1 MNFDTMEAPMHTQ
14 CEHKVWRESASCDA
28 NRLTSLAIDEFVKL
42 CAVPRPGFHTEK
54 CLAYFQAWADA
65 HGYEHF
71 RDTYGNFWM
80 DVPATEGYENYPKVI
95 LQAHMDMVCVA
106 TSDKVIDFENEGITP
121 VINGNLMTA
130 DRTSLGADNG
140 IGVAAALAVITG
152 NVGHGPIRC
161 LFTADE
167 DVGLHGAAAL
177 DPASLDAD
185 YLINIDLEEENQV
198 CYSCAGNLRTSMKK
212 TLEVADLCSCNTVYH
227 LNVDNLLGGHSGMD
241 IHRNRLSAA
250 VALTTMV
257 QAVID
262 AGVCVKLVEVKAGVA
277 ANAISQNGFITFA
290 AKTEKDPEVR
300 AAIAAAQAQLA
311 EKFPLEKMTVEIT
324 TSEAAGVKAVNK
336 DDSAQLLSLVAAL
349 PQGVLAMSQKIEGL
363 VQTSSNIGIFQLANG
378 QAEVGTSSRS
388 CVTADVDGLEV
399 RFQELCA
406 KLGYEMTVG
415 SKYPG
420 WDGNPDSPLLKL
432 SAEAYKSF
440 GVDAEL
446 VAIHAG
452 LEPSWF
458 SSKREGMQMIC
469 LGPTLKGAHTTEET
483 LYIDTLAPTMDV
495 VLYVL
500 QHVNEL

>member
-1 MNFDTMEAPMHTQ
+1 MNQ
-14 CEHKVWRESASCDA
+14 CEQKVWRESASDIS
-28 NRLTSLAIDEFVKL
+28 NRLTSLTVDEFVKL

-54 CLAYFQAWADA
+54 CLAYFQAWAEE
-65 HGYEHF
+65 HGFEHF
-71 RDTYGNFWM
+71 RDDYGNFWM

-106 TSDKVIDFENEGITP
+106 TSDNDIDFMTQGITP
-121 VINGNLMTA
+121 IINGNKMTA

-140 IGVAAALAVITG
+140 IGVAAALAIVTG

-177 DPASLDAD
+177 DPASLDSD

-198 CYSCAGNLRTSMKK
+198 CYSCAGNLRASMKK
-212 TLEVADLCSCNTVYH
+212 THETVTVGADETVFQIK
-227 LNVDNLLGGHSGMD
+227 VDNLLGGHSGMD
-241 IHRNRLSAA
+241 IHRNRLNAA

-257 QAVID
+257 KAIG
-262 AGVCVKLVEVKAGVA
+262 AVKLVEVKAGA
-277 ANAISQNGFITFA
+277 AFNAISQNGSMTFA
-290 AKTEKDPEVR
+290 VETAKLEAMK
-300 AAIAAAQAQLA
+300 AAVAAAQAQLVEA
-311 EKFPLEKMTVEIT
+311 YPLEKMEVVLTEVAAEGAKALTVE
-324 TSEAAGVKAVNK
+324 
-336 DDSAQLLSLVAAL
+336 DSAALLALVDYL
-349 PQGVLAMSQKIEGL
+349 PQGVLAMSPKIEGL
-363 VQTSSNIGIFQLANG
+363 VQTSSNIGVFQLAEG
-378 QAEVGTSSRS
+378 AAEVGTSSRS
-388 CVTADVDGLEV
+388 CVTADVDKLEDDF
-399 RFQELCA
+399 RAESG
-406 KLGYEMTVG
+406 KYGYEMSVM

-420 WDGNPDSPLLKL
+420 WDGDPNTPLLKL
-432 SAEAYKSF
+432 SEKAYKEI
-440 GVDAEL
+440 GVEAEL

-469 LGPTLKGAHTTEET
+469 LGPTLTGAHTTEET

-495 VLYVL
+495 VLYCL

>member
-1 MNFDTMEAPMHTQ
+1 MNQ
-14 CEHKVWRESASCDA
+14 CEQKVWRESASDVA
-28 NRLTSLAIDEFVKL
+28 NRLTSLTVDEFVKL

-54 CLAYFQAWADA
+54 CLAYFQAWAEE
-65 HGYEHF
+65 HGFEHF
-71 RDTYGNFWM
+71 RDEYGNFWM

-106 TSDKVIDFENEGITP
+106 TSDNDIDFMTQGITP
-121 VINGNLMTA
+121 IINGNKMTA

-140 IGVAAALAVITG
+140 IGVAAALAVVTG

-177 DPASLDAD
+177 DPASLDSN

-198 CYSCAGNLRTSMKK
+198 CYSCAGNLRASMKK
-212 TLEVADLCSCNTVYH
+212 THETVTVGADETVFQIK
-227 LNVDNLLGGHSGMD
+227 VDNLLGGHSGMD
-241 IHRNRLSAA
+241 IHRNRLNAA

-257 QAVID
+257 KAIG
-262 AGVCVKLVEVKAGVA
+262 AVKLVEVKAGA
-277 ANAISQNGFITFA
+277 AFNAISQNGSMTFA
-290 AKTEKDPEVR
+290 VETAKVEAMK
-300 AAIAAAQAQLA
+300 AAVAAAQAQLVEA
-311 EKFPLEKMTVEIT
+311 YPLEKMEVVMTEVA
-324 TSEAAGVKAVNK
+324 SEGVKALTVE
-336 DDSAQLLSLVAAL
+336 DSAALLALVDYL
-349 PQGVLAMSQKIEGL
+349 PQGVLAMSPKIEGL
-363 VQTSSNIGIFQLANG
+363 VQTSSNIGVFQLAEG
-378 QAEVGTSSRS
+378 AAEVGTSSRS
-388 CVTADVDGLEV
+388 CVTADVDKLEDDF
-399 RFQELCA
+399 RAESG
-406 KLGYEMTVG
+406 KYGYEMSVM

-420 WDGNPDSPLLKL
+420 WDGDPNTPLLKL
-432 SAEAYKSF
+432 SEKAYKEI
-440 GVDAEL
+440 GVEAEL

-469 LGPTLKGAHTTEET
+469 LGPTLTGAHTTEET

-495 VLYVL
+495 VLYCL

>member
-1 MNFDTMEAPMHTQ
+1 MNQ
-14 CEHKVWRESASCDA
+14 CEQKVWRESASDVA
-28 NRLTSLAIDEFVKL
+28 NRLTSLTVDEFVKL

-54 CLAYFQAWADA
+54 CLAYFQAWAEE
-65 HGYEHF
+65 HGFEHF
-71 RDTYGNFWM
+71 RDDYGNFWM

-106 TSDKVIDFENEGITP
+106 TSDNDIDFMTQGITP
-121 VINGNLMTA
+121 IINGNKMTA

-140 IGVAAALAVITG
+140 IGVAAALAIVTG

-177 DPASLDAD
+177 DPASLDSD

-198 CYSCAGNLRTSMKK
+198 CYSCAGNLRASMKK
-212 TLEVADLCSCNTVYH
+212 THETVTVGADETVFQIK
-227 LNVDNLLGGHSGMD
+227 VDNLLGGHSGMD
-241 IHRNRLSAA
+241 IHRNRLNAA

-257 QAVID
+257 KAIG
-262 AGVCVKLVEVKAGVA
+262 AVKLVEVKAGA
-277 ANAISQNGFITFA
+277 AFNAISQNGSMTFA
-290 AKTEKDPEVR
+290 VETAKVEAMK
-300 AAIAAAQAQLA
+300 AAVAAAQAQLVEA
-311 EKFPLEKMTVEIT
+311 YPLEKMEVVLAEVAAEGAKALTVE
-324 TSEAAGVKAVNK
+324 
-336 DDSAQLLSLVAAL
+336 DSAALLALVDYL
-349 PQGVLAMSQKIEGL
+349 PQGVLAMSPKIEGL
-363 VQTSSNIGIFQLANG
+363 VQTSSNIGVFQLAEG
-378 QAEVGTSSRS
+378 AAEVGTSSRS
-388 CVTADVDGLEV
+388 CVTADVDKLEDDF
-399 RFQELCA
+399 RAESG
-406 KLGYEMTVG
+406 KYGYEMSVM

-420 WDGNPDSPLLKL
+420 WDGDPNTPLLKL
-432 SAEAYKSF
+432 SEKAYKEI
-440 GVDAEL
+440 GVEAEL

-469 LGPTLKGAHTTEET
+469 LGPTLTGAHTTEET

-495 VLYVL
+495 VLYCL

>member
-1 MNFDTMEAPMHTQ
+1 MEAPMNQ
-14 CEHKVWRESASCDA
+14 CEQKVWRESASDVA
-28 NRLTSLAIDEFVKL
+28 NRLTSLTVDEFVKL

-54 CLAYFQAWADA
+54 CLAYFQAWAEE
-65 HGYEHF
+65 HGFEHF
-71 RDTYGNFWM
+71 RDEYGNFWM

-106 TSDKVIDFENEGITP
+106 TSDNDIDFMTQGITP
-121 VINGNLMTA
+121 IINGNKMTA

-140 IGVAAALAVITG
+140 IGVAAALAIVTG

-177 DPASLDAD
+177 DPASLDSD

-198 CYSCAGNLRTSMKK
+198 CYSCAGNLRASMKK
-212 TLEVADLCSCNTVYH
+212 THETVTVGADETVFQIK
-227 LNVDNLLGGHSGMD
+227 VDNLLGGHSGMD
-241 IHRNRLSAA
+241 IHRNRLNAA

-257 QAVID
+257 KAIG
-262 AGVCVKLVEVKAGVA
+262 AVKLVEVKAGA
-277 ANAISQNGFITFA
+277 AFNAISQNGSMTFA
-290 AKTEKDPEVR
+290 VETAKVDAMK
-300 AAIAAAQAQLA
+300 AAVAAAQAQLVEA
-311 EKFPLEKMTVEIT
+311 YPLEKMEVVMTEVASEGAKALTVE
-324 TSEAAGVKAVNK
+324 
-336 DDSAQLLSLVAAL
+336 DSAALLALVDYL
-349 PQGVLAMSQKIEGL
+349 PQGVLAMSPKIEGL
-363 VQTSSNIGIFQLANG
+363 VQTSSNIGVFQLAEG
-378 QAEVGTSSRS
+378 AAEVGTSSRS
-388 CVTADVDGLEV
+388 CVTADVDKLEDDF
-399 RFQELCA
+399 RAESG
-406 KLGYEMTVG
+406 KYGYEMSVM

-420 WDGNPDSPLLKL
+420 WDGDPNTPLLKL
-432 SAEAYKSF
+432 SEKAYKEI
-440 GVDAEL
+440 GVEAEL

-469 LGPTLKGAHTTEET
+469 LGPTLTGAHTTEET

-495 VLYVL
+495 VLYCL

>member
-1 MNFDTMEAPMHTQ
+1 MNQ
-14 CEHKVWRESASCDA
+14 CEQKVWRESASDVA
-28 NRLTSLAIDEFVKL
+28 NRLTSLTVDEFVKL

-54 CLAYFQAWADA
+54 CLAYFQAWAEE
-65 HGYEHF
+65 HGFEHF
-71 RDTYGNFWM
+71 RDEYGNFWM

-106 TSDKVIDFENEGITP
+106 TSDNDIDFMTQGITP
-121 VINGNLMTA
+121 IINGNKMTA

-140 IGVAAALAVITG
+140 IGVAAALAIVTG

-177 DPASLDAD
+177 DPASLDSD

-198 CYSCAGNLRTSMKK
+198 CYSCAGNLRASMKK
-212 TLEVADLCSCNTVYH
+212 THETVAVGADETVFQIK
-227 LNVDNLLGGHSGMD
+227 VDNLLGGHSGMD
-241 IHRNRLSAA
+241 IHRNRLNAA

-257 QAVID
+257 KAIG
-262 AGVCVKLVEVKAGVA
+262 AVKLVEVKAGA
-277 ANAISQNGFITFA
+277 AFNAISQNGSMTFA
-290 AKTEKDPEVR
+290 VETAKVEAMK
-300 AAIAAAQAQLA
+300 AAVAAAQAQLVEA
-311 EKFPLEKMTVEIT
+311 YPLEKMEVVMTEVASEGAKALTVE
-324 TSEAAGVKAVNK
+324 
-336 DDSAQLLSLVAAL
+336 DSAALLALVDYL
-349 PQGVLAMSQKIEGL
+349 PQGVLAMSPKIEGL
-363 VQTSSNIGIFQLANG
+363 VQTSSNIGVFQLAEG
-378 QAEVGTSSRS
+378 AAEVGTSSRS
-388 CVTADVDGLEV
+388 CVTADVDKLEDDF
-399 RFQELCA
+399 RAESG
-406 KLGYEMTVG
+406 KYGYEMSVM

-420 WDGNPDSPLLKL
+420 WDGDPNTPLLKL
-432 SAEAYKSF
+432 SEKAYKEI
-440 GVDAEL
+440 GVEAEL

-469 LGPTLKGAHTTEET
+469 LGPTLTGAHTTEET

-495 VLYVL
+495 VLYCL

>member
-1 MNFDTMEAPMHTQ
+1 MNQ
-14 CEHKVWRESASCDA
+14 CEQKVWRESASDVA
-28 NRLTSLAIDEFVKL
+28 NRLTSLTVDEFVKL

-54 CLAYFQAWADA
+54 CLAYFQAWAEE
-65 HGYEHF
+65 HGFEHF
-71 RDTYGNFWM
+71 RDEYGNFWM

-106 TSDKVIDFENEGITP
+106 TSDNDIDFMTQGITP
-121 VINGNLMTA
+121 IINGNKMTA

-140 IGVAAALAVITG
+140 IGVAAALAVVTG

-177 DPASLDAD
+177 DPASLDSD

-198 CYSCAGNLRTSMKK
+198 CYSCAGNLRASMKK
-212 TLEVADLCSCNTVYH
+212 THETVAVGADETVFQIK
-227 LNVDNLLGGHSGMD
+227 VDNLLGGHSGMD
-241 IHRNRLSAA
+241 IHRNRLNAA

-257 QAVID
+257 KAIG
-262 AGVCVKLVEVKAGVA
+262 AVKLVEVKAGA
-277 ANAISQNGFITFA
+277 AFNAISQNGSMTFA
-290 AKTEKDPEVR
+290 VETAKVEAMK
-300 AAIAAAQAQLA
+300 AAVAAAQAQLVEA
-311 EKFPLEKMTVEIT
+311 YPLEKMEVVMTEVASEGAKALTVE
-324 TSEAAGVKAVNK
+324 
-336 DDSAQLLSLVAAL
+336 DSAALLALVDYL
-349 PQGVLAMSQKIEGL
+349 PQGVLAMSPKIEGL
-363 VQTSSNIGIFQLANG
+363 VQTSSNIGVFQLAEG
-378 QAEVGTSSRS
+378 AAEVGTSSRS
-388 CVTADVDGLEV
+388 CVTADVDKLEDDF
-399 RFQELCA
+399 RAESG
-406 KLGYEMTVG
+406 KYGYEMSVM

-420 WDGNPDSPLLKL
+420 WDGDPNTPLLKL
-432 SAEAYKSF
+432 SEKAYKEI
-440 GVDAEL
+440 GVEAEL

-469 LGPTLKGAHTTEET
+469 LGPTLTGAHTTEET

-495 VLYVL
+495 VLYCL

>member
-1 MNFDTMEAPMHTQ
+1 MNQ
-14 CEHKVWRESASCDA
+14 CEQKVWRESASDVA
-28 NRLTSLAIDEFVKL
+28 NRLTSLTVDEFVKL

-54 CLAYFQAWADA
+54 CLAYFQAWAEE
-65 HGYEHF
+65 HGFEHF
-71 RDTYGNFWM
+71 RDDYGNFWM

-106 TSDKVIDFENEGITP
+106 TSDNDIDFMTQGITP
-121 VINGNLMTA
+121 IINGNKMTA

-140 IGVAAALAVITG
+140 IGVAAALAIVTG

-177 DPASLDAD
+177 DPASLDSD

-198 CYSCAGNLRTSMKK
+198 CYSCAGNLRASMKK
-212 TLEVADLCSCNTVYH
+212 THETVTVGADETVFQIK
-227 LNVDNLLGGHSGMD
+227 VDNLLGGHSGMD
-241 IHRNRLSAA
+241 IHRNRLNAA

-257 QAVID
+257 KAIG
-262 AGVCVKLVEVKAGVA
+262 AVKLVEVKAGA
-277 ANAISQNGFITFA
+277 AFNAISQNGSMTFA
-290 AKTEKDPEVR
+290 VETAKVEAMK
-300 AAIAAAQAQLA
+300 AAVAAAQAQLVEA
-311 EKFPLEKMTVEIT
+311 YPLEKMEVVLAEVAAEGAKALTVE
-324 TSEAAGVKAVNK
+324 
-336 DDSAQLLSLVAAL
+336 DSAALLALVDYL
-349 PQGVLAMSQKIEGL
+349 PQGVLAMSPKIEGL
-363 VQTSSNIGIFQLANG
+363 VQTSSNIGVFQLAEG
-378 QAEVGTSSRS
+378 VAEVGTSSRS
-388 CVTADVDGLEV
+388 CVTADVDQLEDNF
-399 RFQELCA
+399 RAESG
-406 KLGYEMTVG
+406 KYGYEMSVM

-420 WDGNPDSPLLKL
+420 WDGDPNTPLLKL
-432 SAEAYKSF
+432 SEKAYKEI
-440 GVDAEL
+440 GVEAEL

-469 LGPTLKGAHTTEET
+469 LGPTLTGAHTTEET

-495 VLYVL
+495 VLYCL

>member
-1 MNFDTMEAPMHTQ
+1 MNQ
-14 CEHKVWRESASCDA
+14 CEQKVWRESASDVA
-28 NRLTSLAIDEFVKL
+28 NRLTSLTVDEFVKL

-54 CLAYFQAWADA
+54 CLAYFQAWAEE
-65 HGYEHF
+65 HGFEHF
-71 RDTYGNFWM
+71 RDEYGNFWM

-106 TSDKVIDFENEGITP
+106 TSDNDIDFMTQGITP
-121 VINGNLMTA
+121 IINGNKMTA

-140 IGVAAALAVITG
+140 IGVAAALAVVTG

-177 DPASLDAD
+177 DPASLDSD

-198 CYSCAGNLRTSMKK
+198 CYSCAGNLRASMKK
-212 TLEVADLCSCNTVYH
+212 THETVAVGADETVFQIK
-227 LNVDNLLGGHSGMD
+227 VDNLLGGHSGMD
-241 IHRNRLSAA
+241 IHRNRLNAA

-257 QAVID
+257 KAIG
-262 AGVCVKLVEVKAGVA
+262 AVKLVEVKAGA
-277 ANAISQNGFITFA
+277 AFNAISQNGSMTFA
-290 AKTEKDPEVR
+290 VETAKVDAMK
-300 AAIAAAQAQLA
+300 AAVAAAQAQLVEA
-311 EKFPLEKMTVEIT
+311 YPLEKMEVVMTEVASEGAKALTVE
-324 TSEAAGVKAVNK
+324 
-336 DDSAQLLSLVAAL
+336 DSAALLALVDYL
-349 PQGVLAMSQKIEGL
+349 PQGVLAMSPKIEGL
-363 VQTSSNIGIFQLANG
+363 VQTSSNIGVFQLAEG
-378 QAEVGTSSRS
+378 AAEVGTSSRS
-388 CVTADVDGLEV
+388 CVTADVDKLEDDF
-399 RFQELCA
+399 RAESG
-406 KLGYEMTVG
+406 KYGYEMSVM

-420 WDGNPDSPLLKL
+420 WDGDPNTPLLKL
-432 SAEAYKSF
+432 SEKAYKEI
-440 GVDAEL
+440 GVEAEL

-469 LGPTLKGAHTTEET
+469 LGPTLTGAHTTEET

-495 VLYVL
+495 VLYCL

>member
-1 MNFDTMEAPMHTQ
+1 MNQ
-14 CEHKVWRESASCDA
+14 CEQKVWRESASDVA
-28 NRLTSLAIDEFVKL
+28 NRLTSLTVDEFVKL

-54 CLAYFQAWADA
+54 CLAYFQAWAEE
-65 HGYEHF
+65 HGFEHF
-71 RDTYGNFWM
+71 RDEYGNFWM

-106 TSDKVIDFENEGITP
+106 TSDNDIDFMTQGITP
-121 VINGNLMTA
+121 IINGNKMTA

-140 IGVAAALAVITG
+140 IGVAAALAVVTG

-177 DPASLDAD
+177 DPASLDSD

-198 CYSCAGNLRTSMKK
+198 CYSCAGNLRASMKK
-212 TLEVADLCSCNTVYH
+212 THETVTVGADETVFQIK
-227 LNVDNLLGGHSGMD
+227 VDNLLGGHSGMD
-241 IHRNRLSAA
+241 IHRNRLNAA

-257 QAVID
+257 KAIG
-262 AGVCVKLVEVKAGVA
+262 AVKLVEVKAGA
-277 ANAISQNGFITFA
+277 AFNAISQNGSMTFA
-290 AKTEKDPEVR
+290 VETAKVEAMK
-300 AAIAAAQAQLA
+300 AAVAAAQAQLVEA
-311 EKFPLEKMTVEIT
+311 YPLEKMEVVMTEVASEGAKALTVE
-324 TSEAAGVKAVNK
+324 
-336 DDSAQLLSLVAAL
+336 DSAALLALVDYL
-349 PQGVLAMSQKIEGL
+349 PQGVLAMSPKIDGL
-363 VQTSSNIGIFQLANG
+363 VQTSSNIGVFQLAEG
-378 QAEVGTSSRS
+378 AAEVGTSSRS
-388 CVTADVDGLEV
+388 CVTADVDKLEDDF
-399 RFQELCA
+399 RAESG
-406 KLGYEMTVG
+406 KYGYEMSVM

-420 WDGNPDSPLLKL
+420 WDGDPNTPLLKL
-432 SAEAYKSF
+432 SEKAYKEI
-440 GVDAEL
+440 GVEAEL

-469 LGPTLKGAHTTEET
+469 LGPTLTGAHTTEET

-495 VLYVL
+495 VLYCL

>member
-1 MNFDTMEAPMHTQ
+1 MNQ
-14 CEHKVWRESASCDA
+14 CEQKIWRESASDVA
-28 NRLTSLAIDEFVKL
+28 NRLTSLTVDEFVKL

-54 CLAYFQAWADA
+54 CLAYFQAWAEE
-65 HGYEHF
+65 HGFEHF
-71 RDTYGNFWM
+71 RDEYGNFWM

-106 TSDKVIDFENEGITP
+106 TSDNDIDFMTQGITP
-121 VINGNLMTA
+121 IINGNKMTA

-140 IGVAAALAVITG
+140 IGVAAALAVVTG

-177 DPASLDAD
+177 DPASLDSD

-198 CYSCAGNLRTSMKK
+198 CYSCAGNLRASMKK
-212 TLEVADLCSCNTVYH
+212 THETVTVGADETVFQIK
-227 LNVDNLLGGHSGMD
+227 VDNLLGGHSGMD
-241 IHRNRLSAA
+241 IHRNRLNAA

-257 QAVID
+257 KAIG
-262 AGVCVKLVEVKAGVA
+262 AVKLVEVKAGA
-277 ANAISQNGFITFA
+277 AFNAISQNGSMTFA
-290 AKTEKDPEVR
+290 VETAKVEAMK
-300 AAIAAAQAQLA
+300 AAVAAAQAQLVEA
-311 EKFPLEKMTVEIT
+311 YPLEKMEVVMTEVA
-324 TSEAAGVKAVNK
+324 SEGVKALTVE
-336 DDSAQLLSLVAAL
+336 DSAALLALVDYL
-349 PQGVLAMSQKIEGL
+349 PQGVLAMSPKIEGL
-363 VQTSSNIGIFQLANG
+363 VQTSSNIGVFQLAEG
-378 QAEVGTSSRS
+378 AAEVGTSSRS
-388 CVTADVDGLEV
+388 CVTADVDKLEDDF
-399 RFQELCA
+399 RAESG
-406 KLGYEMTVG
+406 KYGYEMSVM

-420 WDGNPDSPLLKL
+420 WDGDPNTPLLKL
-432 SAEAYKSF
+432 SEKAYKEI
-440 GVDAEL
+440 GVEAEL

-469 LGPTLKGAHTTEET
+469 LGPTLTGAHTTEET

-495 VLYVL
+495 VLYCL

>member
-1 MNFDTMEAPMHTQ
+1 MNQ
-14 CEHKVWRESASCDA
+14 CEQKVWRESASDVA
-28 NRLTSLAIDEFVKL
+28 NRLTSLTVDEFVKL

-54 CLAYFQAWADA
+54 CLAYFQAWAEE
-65 HGYEHF
+65 HGFEHF
-71 RDTYGNFWM
+71 RDEYGNFWM

-106 TSDKVIDFENEGITP
+106 TSDNDIDFMTQGITP
-121 VINGNLMTA
+121 IINGNKMTA

-140 IGVAAALAVITG
+140 IGVAAALAIVTG

-177 DPASLDAD
+177 DPASLDSD

-198 CYSCAGNLRTSMKK
+198 CYSCAGNLRASMKK
-212 TLEVADLCSCNTVYH
+212 THETVTVGADETVFQIK
-227 LNVDNLLGGHSGMD
+227 VDNLLGGHSGMD
-241 IHRNRLSAA
+241 IHRNRLNAA

-257 QAVID
+257 KAIG
-262 AGVCVKLVEVKAGVA
+262 AVKLVEVKAGA
-277 ANAISQNGFITFA
+277 AFNAISQNGSMTFA
-290 AKTEKDPEVR
+290 VETAKVEAMK
-300 AAIAAAQAQLA
+300 AAVAAAQAQLVEA
-311 EKFPLEKMTVEIT
+311 YPLEKMEVVMTEVASEGAKALTVE
-324 TSEAAGVKAVNK
+324 
-336 DDSAQLLSLVAAL
+336 DSAALLALVDYL
-349 PQGVLAMSQKIEGL
+349 PQGVLAMSPKIEGL
-363 VQTSSNIGIFQLANG
+363 VQTSSNIGVFQLAEG
-378 QAEVGTSSRS
+378 AAEVGTSSRS
-388 CVTADVDGLEV
+388 CVTADVDKLEDDF
-399 RFQELCA
+399 RAESG
-406 KLGYEMTVG
+406 KYGYEMSVM

-420 WDGNPDSPLLKL
+420 WDGDPNTPLLKL
-432 SAEAYKSF
+432 SEKAYKEI
-440 GVDAEL
+440 GVEAEL

-469 LGPTLKGAHTTEET
+469 LGPTLTGAHTTEET

-495 VLYVL
+495 VLYCL

>member
-1 MNFDTMEAPMHTQ
+1 MNQ
-14 CEHKVWRESASCDA
+14 CEQKVWRESASDVA
-28 NRLTSLAIDEFVKL
+28 NRLTSLTVDEFVKL

-54 CLAYFQAWADA
+54 CLAYFQAWAEE
-65 HGYEHF
+65 HGFEHF
-71 RDTYGNFWM
+71 RDEYGNFWM

-106 TSDKVIDFENEGITP
+106 TSDNDIDFMTQGITP
-121 VINGNLMTA
+121 IINGNKMTA

-140 IGVAAALAVITG
+140 IGVAAALAVVTG

-177 DPASLDAD
+177 DPASLDSD

-198 CYSCAGNLRTSMKK
+198 CYSCAGNLRASMKK
-212 TLEVADLCSCNTVYH
+212 THETVTVGADETVFQIK
-227 LNVDNLLGGHSGMD
+227 VDNLLGGHSGMD
-241 IHRNRLSAA
+241 IHRNRLNAA

-257 QAVID
+257 KAIG
-262 AGVCVKLVEVKAGVA
+262 AVKLVEVKAGA
-277 ANAISQNGFITFA
+277 AFNAISQNGSMTFA
-290 AKTEKDPEVR
+290 VETAKVEAMK
-300 AAIAAAQAQLA
+300 AAVAAAQAQLVEA
-311 EKFPLEKMTVEIT
+311 YPLEKMEVVMTEVASEGAKALTVE
-324 TSEAAGVKAVNK
+324 
-336 DDSAQLLSLVAAL
+336 DSAALLALVDYL
-349 PQGVLAMSQKIEGL
+349 PQGVLAMSPKIDGL
-363 VQTSSNIGIFQLANG
+363 VQTSSNIGVFQLAEG
-378 QAEVGTSSRS
+378 AAEVGTSSRS
-388 CVTADVDGLEV
+388 CVTADVDKLEDDF
-399 RFQELCA
+399 RAESA
-406 KLGYEMTVG
+406 KYGYEMSVM

-420 WDGNPDSPLLKL
+420 WDGDPNTPLLKL
-432 SAEAYKSF
+432 SEKAYKEI
-440 GVDAEL
+440 GVEAEL

-469 LGPTLKGAHTTEET
+469 LGPTLTGAHTTEET

-495 VLYVL
+495 VLYCL

>member
-1 MNFDTMEAPMHTQ
+1 MEAPMNQ
-14 CEHKVWRESASCDA
+14 CEQKVWRESASDVA
-28 NRLTSLAIDEFVKL
+28 NRLTSLTVDEFVKL

-54 CLAYFQAWADA
+54 CLAYFQAWAEE
-65 HGYEHF
+65 HGFEHF
-71 RDTYGNFWM
+71 RDEYGNFWM

-106 TSDKVIDFENEGITP
+106 TSDNDIDFMTQGITP
-121 VINGNLMTA
+121 IINGNKMTA

-140 IGVAAALAVITG
+140 IGVAAALAIVTG

-177 DPASLDAD
+177 DPASLDSD

-198 CYSCAGNLRTSMKK
+198 CYSCAGNLRASMKK
-212 TLEVADLCSCNTVYH
+212 THETVTVGADETVFQIK
-227 LNVDNLLGGHSGMD
+227 VDNLLGGHSGMD
-241 IHRNRLSAA
+241 IHRNRLNAA

-257 QAVID
+257 KAIG
-262 AGVCVKLVEVKAGVA
+262 AVKLVEVKAGA
-277 ANAISQNGFITFA
+277 AFNAISQNGSMTFA
-290 AKTEKDPEVR
+290 VETAKVEAMK
-300 AAIAAAQAQLA
+300 AAVAAAQAQLVEA
-311 EKFPLEKMTVEIT
+311 YPLEKMEVVMTEVASEGAKALTVE
-324 TSEAAGVKAVNK
+324 
-336 DDSAQLLSLVAAL
+336 DSAALLALVDYL
-349 PQGVLAMSQKIEGL
+349 PQGVLAMSPKIEGL
-363 VQTSSNIGIFQLANG
+363 VQTSSNIGVFQLAEG
-378 QAEVGTSSRS
+378 AAEVGTSSRS
-388 CVTADVDGLEV
+388 CVTADVDKLEDDF
-399 RFQELCA
+399 RAESG
-406 KLGYEMTVG
+406 KYGYEMSVM

-420 WDGNPDSPLLKL
+420 WDGDPNTPLLKL
-432 SAEAYKSF
+432 SEKAYKEI
-440 GVDAEL
+440 GVEAEL

-469 LGPTLKGAHTTEET
+469 LGPTLTGAHTTEET

-495 VLYVL
+495 VLYCL

>member
-1 MNFDTMEAPMHTQ
+1 MNQ
-14 CEHKVWRESASCDA
+14 CEQKVWRESASDVA
-28 NRLTSLAIDEFVKL
+28 NRLTSLTVDEFVKL

-54 CLAYFQAWADA
+54 CLAYFQAWAEE
-65 HGYEHF
+65 HGFEHF
-71 RDTYGNFWM
+71 RDEYGNFWM

-106 TSDKVIDFENEGITP
+106 TSDNDIDFMTQGITP
-121 VINGNLMTA
+121 IINGNKMTA

-140 IGVAAALAVITG
+140 IGVAAALAVVTG

-177 DPASLDAD
+177 DPASLDSD

-198 CYSCAGNLRTSMKK
+198 CYSCAGNLRASMKK
-212 TLEVADLCSCNTVYH
+212 THETVTVGADETVFQIK
-227 LNVDNLLGGHSGMD
+227 VDNLLGGHSGMD
-241 IHRNRLSAA
+241 IHRNRLNAA

-257 QAVID
+257 KAIG
-262 AGVCVKLVEVKAGVA
+262 AVKLVEVKAGA
-277 ANAISQNGFITFA
+277 AFNAISQNGSMTFA
-290 AKTEKDPEVR
+290 VETAKVDAMK
-300 AAIAAAQAQLA
+300 AAVAAAQAQLVEA
-311 EKFPLEKMTVEIT
+311 YPLEKMEVVMTEVASEGAKALTVE
-324 TSEAAGVKAVNK
+324 
-336 DDSAQLLSLVAAL
+336 DSAALLALVDYL
-349 PQGVLAMSQKIEGL
+349 PQGVLAMSPKIEGL
-363 VQTSSNIGIFQLANG
+363 VQTSSNIGVFQLAEG
-378 QAEVGTSSRS
+378 AAEVGTSSRS
-388 CVTADVDGLEV
+388 CVTADVDKLEDDF
-399 RFQELCA
+399 RAESG
-406 KLGYEMTVG
+406 KYGYEMSVM

-420 WDGNPDSPLLKL
+420 WDGDPNTPLLKL
-432 SAEAYKSF
+432 SEKAYKEI
-440 GVDAEL
+440 GVEAEL

-469 LGPTLKGAHTTEET
+469 LGPTLTGAHTTEET

-495 VLYVL
+495 VLYCL

>member
-1 MNFDTMEAPMHTQ
+1 MNQ
-14 CEHKVWRESASCDA
+14 CEQKVWRESASDVA
-28 NRLTSLAIDEFVKL
+28 NRLTSLTVDEFVKL

-54 CLAYFQAWADA
+54 CLAYFQAWAEE
-65 HGYEHF
+65 HGFEHF
-71 RDTYGNFWM
+71 RDEYGNFWM

-106 TSDKVIDFENEGITP
+106 TSDNDIDFMTQGITP
-121 VINGNLMTA
+121 IINGNKMTA

-140 IGVAAALAVITG
+140 IGVAAALAVVTG

-177 DPASLDAD
+177 DPASLDSD

-198 CYSCAGNLRTSMKK
+198 CYSCAGNLRASMKK
-212 TLEVADLCSCNTVYH
+212 THETVTVGADETVFQIK
-227 LNVDNLLGGHSGMD
+227 VDNLLGGHSGMD
-241 IHRNRLSAA
+241 IHRNRLNAA

-257 QAVID
+257 KAIG
-262 AGVCVKLVEVKAGVA
+262 AVKLVEVKAGA
-277 ANAISQNGFITFA
+277 AFNAISQNGSMTFA
-290 AKTEKDPEVR
+290 VETAKVDAMK
-300 AAIAAAQAQLA
+300 AAVAAAQAQLVEA
-311 EKFPLEKMTVEIT
+311 YPLEKMEVVMTEVA
-324 TSEAAGVKAVNK
+324 SEGVKALTVE
-336 DDSAQLLSLVAAL
+336 DSAALLALVDYL
-349 PQGVLAMSQKIEGL
+349 PQGVLAMSPKIEGL
-363 VQTSSNIGIFQLANG
+363 VQTSSNIGVFQLAEG
-378 QAEVGTSSRS
+378 AAEVGTSSRS
-388 CVTADVDGLEV
+388 CVTADVDKLEDDF
-399 RFQELCA
+399 RAESG
-406 KLGYEMTVG
+406 KYGYEMSVM

-420 WDGNPDSPLLKL
+420 WDGDPNTPLLKL
-432 SAEAYKSF
+432 SEKAYKEI
-440 GVDAEL
+440 GVEAEL

-469 LGPTLKGAHTTEET
+469 LGPTLTGAHTTEET

-495 VLYVL
+495 VLYCL

>member
-1 MNFDTMEAPMHTQ
+1 MNQ
-14 CEHKVWRESASCDA
+14 CEQKVWRESASDVA
-28 NRLTSLAIDEFVKL
+28 NRLTSLTVDEFVKL

-54 CLAYFQAWADA
+54 CLAYFQAWAEE
-65 HGYEHF
+65 HGFEHF
-71 RDTYGNFWM
+71 RDEYGNFWM

-106 TSDKVIDFENEGITP
+106 TSDNDIDFMTQGITP
-121 VINGNLMTA
+121 IINGNKMTA

-140 IGVAAALAVITG
+140 IGVAAALAVVTG

-177 DPASLDAD
+177 DPASLDSN

-198 CYSCAGNLRTSMKK
+198 CYSCAGNLRASMKK
-212 TLEVADLCSCNTVYH
+212 THETVTVGADETVFQIK
-227 LNVDNLLGGHSGMD
+227 VDNLLGGHSGMD
-241 IHRNRLSAA
+241 IHRNRLNAA

-257 QAVID
+257 KAIG
-262 AGVCVKLVEVKAGVA
+262 AVKLVEVKAGA
-277 ANAISQNGFITFA
+277 AFNAISQNGSMTFA
-290 AKTEKDPEVR
+290 VETAKVEAMK
-300 AAIAAAQAQLA
+300 AAVAAAQAQLVEA
-311 EKFPLEKMTVEIT
+311 YPLEKMEVVMTEVA
-324 TSEAAGVKAVNK
+324 SEGVKALTVE
-336 DDSAQLLSLVAAL
+336 DSAALLALVDYL
-349 PQGVLAMSQKIEGL
+349 PQGVLAMSPKIEGL
-363 VQTSSNIGIFQLANG
+363 VQTSSNIGVFQLAEG
-378 QAEVGTSSRS
+378 AAEVGTSSRS
-388 CVTADVDGLEV
+388 CVTADVDKLEDDF
-399 RFQELCA
+399 RAESG
-406 KLGYEMTVG
+406 KYGYEMSVM

-420 WDGNPDSPLLKL
+420 WDGDPNTPLLKL
-432 SAEAYKSF
+432 SEKAYKEI
-440 GVDAEL
+440 GVEAEL

-469 LGPTLKGAHTTEET
+469 LGPTLTGAHTTEET

-495 VLYVL
+495 VLYCV

>member
-1 MNFDTMEAPMHTQ
+1 MNQ
-14 CEHKVWRESASCDA
+14 CEQKVWRESASDVA
-28 NRLTSLAIDEFVKL
+28 NRLTSLTVDEFVKL

-54 CLAYFQAWADA
+54 CLAYFQAWAEE
-65 HGYEHF
+65 HGFEHF
-71 RDTYGNFWM
+71 RDEYGNFWM

-106 TSDKVIDFENEGITP
+106 TSDNDIDFMTQGITP
-121 VINGNLMTA
+121 IINGNKMTA

-140 IGVAAALAVITG
+140 IGVAAALAVVTG

-177 DPASLDAD
+177 DPSSLDSD

-198 CYSCAGNLRTSMKK
+198 CYSCAGNLRASMKK
-212 TLEVADLCSCNTVYH
+212 THETVTVGADETVFQIK
-227 LNVDNLLGGHSGMD
+227 VDNLLGGHSGMD
-241 IHRNRLSAA
+241 IHRNRLNAA

-257 QAVID
+257 KAIG
-262 AGVCVKLVEVKAGVA
+262 AVKLVEVKAGA
-277 ANAISQNGFITFA
+277 AFNAISQNGSMTFA
-290 AKTEKDPEVR
+290 VETAKVEAMK
-300 AAIAAAQAQLA
+300 AAVAAAQAQLVEA
-311 EKFPLEKMTVEIT
+311 YPLEKMEVVMTEVASEGAKALTVE
-324 TSEAAGVKAVNK
+324 
-336 DDSAQLLSLVAAL
+336 DSAALLALVDYL
-349 PQGVLAMSQKIEGL
+349 PQGVLAMSPKIEGL
-363 VQTSSNIGIFQLANG
+363 VQTSSNIGVFQLAEG
-378 QAEVGTSSRS
+378 AAEVGTSSRS
-388 CVTADVDGLEV
+388 CVTADVDKLEDDF
-399 RFQELCA
+399 RAESG
-406 KLGYEMTVG
+406 KYGYEMSVM

-420 WDGNPDSPLLKL
+420 WDGDPNTPLLKL
-432 SAEAYKSF
+432 SEKAYKEI
-440 GVDAEL
+440 GVEAEL

-469 LGPTLKGAHTTEET
+469 LGPTLTGAHTTEET

-495 VLYVL
+495 VLYCL

>member
-1 MNFDTMEAPMHTQ
+1 MNQ
-14 CEHKVWRESASCDA
+14 CEQKVWRESASDVA
-28 NRLTSLAIDEFVKL
+28 NRLTSLTVDEFVKL

-54 CLAYFQAWADA
+54 CLAYFQAWAEE
-65 HGYEHF
+65 HGFEHF
-71 RDTYGNFWM
+71 RDEYGNFWM

-106 TSDKVIDFENEGITP
+106 TSDNDIDFMTQGITP
-121 VINGNLMTA
+121 IINGNKMTA

-140 IGVAAALAVITG
+140 IGVAAALAIVTG

-177 DPASLDAD
+177 DPASLDSD

-198 CYSCAGNLRTSMKK
+198 CYSCAGNLRASMKK
-212 TLEVADLCSCNTVYH
+212 THETVTVGADETVFQIK
-227 LNVDNLLGGHSGMD
+227 VDNLLGGHSGMD
-241 IHRNRLSAA
+241 IHRNRLNAA

-257 QAVID
+257 KAIG
-262 AGVCVKLVEVKAGVA
+262 AVKLVEVKAGA
-277 ANAISQNGFITFA
+277 AFNAISQNGSMTFA
-290 AKTEKDPEVR
+290 VETAKVDAMK
-300 AAIAAAQAQLA
+300 AAVAAAQAQLVEA
-311 EKFPLEKMTVEIT
+311 YPLEKMEVVMTEVASEGAKALTVE
-324 TSEAAGVKAVNK
+324 
-336 DDSAQLLSLVAAL
+336 DSAALLALVDYL
-349 PQGVLAMSQKIEGL
+349 PQGVLAMSPKIEGL
-363 VQTSSNIGIFQLANG
+363 VQTSSNIGVFQLAEG
-378 QAEVGTSSRS
+378 AAEVGTSSRS
-388 CVTADVDGLEV
+388 CVTADVDKLEDDF
-399 RFQELCA
+399 RAESG
-406 KLGYEMTVG
+406 KYGYEMSVM

-420 WDGNPDSPLLKL
+420 WDGDPNTPLLKL
-432 SAEAYKSF
+432 SEKAYKEI
-440 GVDAEL
+440 GVEAEL

-469 LGPTLKGAHTTEET
+469 LGPTLTGAHTTEET

-495 VLYVL
+495 VLYCL

>member
-1 MNFDTMEAPMHTQ
+1 MNQ
-14 CEHKVWRESASCDA
+14 CEQKVWRESASDVA
-28 NRLTSLAIDEFVKL
+28 NRLTSLTVDEFVKL

-54 CLAYFQAWADA
+54 CLAYFQAWAEE
-65 HGYEHF
+65 HGFEHF
-71 RDTYGNFWM
+71 RDEYGNFWM

-106 TSDKVIDFENEGITP
+106 TSDNDIDFMTQGITP
-121 VINGNLMTA
+121 IINGNKMTA

-140 IGVAAALAVITG
+140 IGVAAALAVVTG

-177 DPASLDAD
+177 DPASLDSD

-198 CYSCAGNLRTSMKK
+198 CYSCAGNLRASMKK
-212 TLEVADLCSCNTVYH
+212 THETVTVGADETVFQIK
-227 LNVDNLLGGHSGMD
+227 VDNLLGGHSGMD
-241 IHRNRLSAA
+241 IHRNRLNAA

-257 QAVID
+257 KAIG
-262 AGVCVKLVEVKAGVA
+262 AVKLVEVKAGA
-277 ANAISQNGFITFA
+277 AFNAISQNGSMTFA
-290 AKTEKDPEVR
+290 VETAKVEAMK
-300 AAIAAAQAQLA
+300 AAVAAAQAQLVEA
-311 EKFPLEKMTVEIT
+311 YPLEKMEVVMTEVASEGAKALTVE
-324 TSEAAGVKAVNK
+324 
-336 DDSAQLLSLVAAL
+336 DSAALLALVDYL
-349 PQGVLAMSQKIEGL
+349 PQGVLAMSPKIEGL
-363 VQTSSNIGIFQLANG
+363 VQTSSNIGVFQLAEG
-378 QAEVGTSSRS
+378 AAEVGTSSRS
-388 CVTADVDGLEV
+388 CVTADVDKLEDDF
-399 RFQELCA
+399 RAESG
-406 KLGYEMTVG
+406 KYGYEMSVM

-420 WDGNPDSPLLKL
+420 WDGDPNTPLLKL
-432 SAEAYKSF
+432 SEKAYKEI
-440 GVDAEL
+440 GVEAEL

-469 LGPTLKGAHTTEET
+469 LGPTLTGAHTTEET

-495 VLYVL
+495 VLYCL

>member
-1 MNFDTMEAPMHTQ
+1 MNQ
-14 CEHKVWRESASCDA
+14 CEQKVWRESASDVA
-28 NRLTSLAIDEFVKL
+28 NRLTSLTVDEFVKL

-54 CLAYFQAWADA
+54 CLAYFQAWAEE
-65 HGYEHF
+65 HGFEHF
-71 RDTYGNFWM
+71 RDEYGNFWM

-106 TSDKVIDFENEGITP
+106 TSDNDIDFMTQGITP
-121 VINGNLMTA
+121 IINGNKMTA

-140 IGVAAALAVITG
+140 IGVAAALAVVTG

-177 DPASLDAD
+177 DPASLDSN

-198 CYSCAGNLRTSMKK
+198 CYSCAGNLRASMKK
-212 TLEVADLCSCNTVYH
+212 THETVTVGADETVFQIK
-227 LNVDNLLGGHSGMD
+227 VDNLLGGHSGMD
-241 IHRNRLSAA
+241 IHRNRLNAA

-257 QAVID
+257 KAIG
-262 AGVCVKLVEVKAGVA
+262 AVKLVEVKAGA
-277 ANAISQNGFITFA
+277 AFNAISQNGSMTFA
-290 AKTEKDPEVR
+290 VETAKVEAMK
-300 AAIAAAQAQLA
+300 AAVAAAQAQLVEA
-311 EKFPLEKMTVEIT
+311 YPLEKMEVVMTEVASEGAKALTVE
-324 TSEAAGVKAVNK
+324 
-336 DDSAQLLSLVAAL
+336 DSAALLALVDYL
-349 PQGVLAMSQKIEGL
+349 PQGVLAMSPKIEGL
-363 VQTSSNIGIFQLANG
+363 VQTSSNIGVFQLAEG
-378 QAEVGTSSRS
+378 AAEVGTSSRS
-388 CVTADVDGLEV
+388 CVTADVDKLEDDF
-399 RFQELCA
+399 RAESG
-406 KLGYEMTVG
+406 KYGYEMSVM

-420 WDGNPDSPLLKL
+420 WDGDPNTPLLKL
-432 SAEAYKSF
+432 SEKAYKEI
-440 GVDAEL
+440 GVEAEL

-469 LGPTLKGAHTTEET
+469 LGPTLTGAHTTEET

-495 VLYVL
+495 VLYCL

>member
-1 MNFDTMEAPMHTQ
+1 MNQ
-14 CEHKVWRESASCDA
+14 CEQKVWRETASDVA
-28 NRLTSLAIDEFVKL
+28 NRLTSLTVDEFVKL

-54 CLAYFQAWADA
+54 CLAYFQAWAEE
-65 HGYEHF
+65 HGFEHF
-71 RDTYGNFWM
+71 RDDYGNFWM

-106 TSDKVIDFENEGITP
+106 TSDNDIDFMTQGITP
-121 VINGNLMTA
+121 IINGNKMTA

-140 IGVAAALAVITG
+140 IGVAAALAIVTG

-177 DPASLDAD
+177 DPASLDSD

-198 CYSCAGNLRTSMKK
+198 CYSCAGNLRASMKK
-212 TLEVADLCSCNTVYH
+212 THETVTVGADETVFQIK
-227 LNVDNLLGGHSGMD
+227 VDNLLGGHSGMD
-241 IHRNRLSAA
+241 IHRNRLNAA

-257 QAVID
+257 KAIG
-262 AGVCVKLVEVKAGVA
+262 AVKLVEVKAGA
-277 ANAISQNGFITFA
+277 AFNAISQNGSMTFA
-290 AKTEKDPEVR
+290 VETAKVEAMK
-300 AAIAAAQAQLA
+300 AAVAAAQAQLVDA
-311 EKFPLEKMTVEIT
+311 YPLEKMEVVLAEVAAEGAKALTVE
-324 TSEAAGVKAVNK
+324 
-336 DDSAQLLSLVAAL
+336 DSAALLALVDYL
-349 PQGVLAMSQKIEGL
+349 PQGVLAMSPKIEGL
-363 VQTSSNIGIFQLANG
+363 VQTSSNIGVFQLAEG
-378 QAEVGTSSRS
+378 AAEVGTSSRS
-388 CVTADVDGLEV
+388 CVTADVDQLEDNF
-399 RFQELCA
+399 RAESG
-406 KLGYEMTVG
+406 KYGYEMSVM

-420 WDGNPDSPLLKL
+420 WDGDPNTPLLKL
-432 SAEAYKSF
+432 SEKAYKEI
-440 GVDAEL
+440 GVEAEL

-469 LGPTLKGAHTTEET
+469 LGPTLTGAHTTEET

-495 VLYVL
+495 VLYCL

>member
-1 MNFDTMEAPMHTQ
+1 MEAPMNQ
-14 CEHKVWRESASCDA
+14 CEQKVWRESASDVA
-28 NRLTSLAIDEFVKL
+28 NRLTSLTVDEFVKL

-54 CLAYFQAWADA
+54 CLAYFQAWAEE
-65 HGYEHF
+65 HGFEHF
-71 RDTYGNFWM
+71 RDEYGNFWM

-106 TSDKVIDFENEGITP
+106 TSDNDIDFMTQGITP
-121 VINGNLMTA
+121 IINGNKMTA

-140 IGVAAALAVITG
+140 IGVAAALAIVTG

-177 DPASLDAD
+177 DPASLDSD

-198 CYSCAGNLRTSMKK
+198 CYSCAGNLRASMKK
-212 TLEVADLCSCNTVYH
+212 THETVTVGADETVFQIK
-227 LNVDNLLGGHSGMD
+227 VDNLLGGHSGMD
-241 IHRNRLSAA
+241 IHRNRLNAA

-257 QAVID
+257 KAIG
-262 AGVCVKLVEVKAGVA
+262 AVKLVEVKAGA
-277 ANAISQNGFITFA
+277 AFNAISQNGSMTFA
-290 AKTEKDPEVR
+290 VETAKVEAMK
-300 AAIAAAQAQLA
+300 AAVAAAQAQLVEA
-311 EKFPLEKMTVEIT
+311 YPLEKMEVVMTEVASEGAKALTVE
-324 TSEAAGVKAVNK
+324 
-336 DDSAQLLSLVAAL
+336 DSAALLALVDYL
-349 PQGVLAMSQKIEGL
+349 PQGVLAMSPKIDGL
-363 VQTSSNIGIFQLANG
+363 VQTSSNIGVFQLAEG
-378 QAEVGTSSRS
+378 AAEVGTSSRS
-388 CVTADVDGLEV
+388 CVTADVDKLEDDF
-399 RFQELCA
+399 RAESA
-406 KLGYEMTVG
+406 KYGYEMSVM

-420 WDGNPDSPLLKL
+420 WDGDPNTPLLKL
-432 SAEAYKSF
+432 SEKAYKEI
-440 GVDAEL
+440 GVEAEL

-469 LGPTLKGAHTTEET
+469 LGPTLTGAHTTEET

-495 VLYVL
+495 VLYCL